1 MMIDHAVTSPDGV
14 EIRFDHLGEGRPA
27 LVFVHGWGINRSV
40 WDAQAVHFSTDY
52 EVVNMDLPGFGRSGS
67 NRQDFTIEAFGV
79 DVATVIERL
88 NLDQVVLVGFSMG
101 APVVVETAAKFPQ
114 NIAGIVIVDDLHDV
128 ESPTPA
134 SEFDDIEEI
143 FMDLVTHPS
152 NDKLVSAGF
161 YTRDPDTSYRRVLSM
176 VQVTSRDG
184 WRESLRDYLRWMNED
199 CIDSLKQLRAPVVS
213 INAALQPTN
222 VDAFR
227 KYVPSFL
234 VKIIP
239 DTGHL
244 LMWDAPEEFNRL
256 LAESIE
262 ELVND
267 PRAS

>member
-1 MMIDHAVTSPDGV
+1 MMTEDAVTSLDGI

-40 WDAQAVHFSTDY
+40 WEAQAVRFSAEH
-52 EVVNMDLPGFGRSGS
+52 EVINMDLPGFGRSGN

-79 DVATVIERL
+79 DVSTVIETL
-88 NLDQVVLVGFSMG
+88 GLDQVVLVGFSMG

-114 NIAGIVIVDDLHDV
+114 HIAGIVIVDDLHDV
-128 ESPTPA
+128 ESPPPA
-134 SEFDDIEEI
+134 SEFDNIEEL
-143 FMDLVTHPS
+143 FMDLVISPS

-161 YTRDPDTSYRRVLSM
+161 YTRDPDTAYRRVLSM
-176 VQVTSRDG
+176 LQVTSRNG

-199 CIDSLKQLRAPVVS
+199 CIDSLRQLRVPVVA

-227 KYVPSFL
+227 KYAPSFL

-244 LMWDAPEEFNRL
+244 LMWDAPDEFNRL

-262 ELVND
+262 ELVN
-267 PRAS
+267 

>member
-1 MMIDHAVTSPDGV
+1 MTDNSVTLPGGV

-40 WDAQAVHFSTDY
+40 WEAQAVRFSTDH
-52 EVVNMDLPGFGRSGS
+52 EVINLDLPGFGRSGN
-67 NRQDFTIEAFGV
+67 NRQDFTIEAYGA
-79 DVATVIERL
+79 DVATVIEKL
-88 NLDQVVLVGFSMG
+88 GLDQVVLVGFSMG
-101 APVVVETAAKFPQ
+101 APVVVEAAAKYPEHV
-114 NIAGIVIVDDLHDV
+114 AGIVIVDDLHDV
-128 ESPTPA
+128 ESKTPA
-134 SEFDDIEEI
+134 SEFDDIADL
-143 FMDLVTHPS
+143 FMDLVTSPS
-152 NDKLVSAGF
+152 NDKLVGAGF
-161 YTRDPDTSYRRVLSM
+161 YTRDPETAYQRVLSM

-184 WRESLRDYLRWMNED
+184 WRESLQDYLRWLNED
-199 CIDSLKQLRAPVVS
+199 CIGSLRQLRAPVVS

-227 KYVPSFL
+227 KYVPSFM

-262 ELVND
+262 DFVNK
-267 PRAS
+267 PRTS